1 MALTHKVRR
10 NRIIVRNHLCIEE
23 KCRKSIELHQRF
35 IAEDREE
42 IKGLE
47 EDEKN
52 GIQRKSKDNKSRI
65 EDTYLLIFKYELDD
79 IRAKYSLGDDISTI
93 EEDYHNAIYDLEQT
107 GTREVG
113 YLSLLWTISLGI
125 LLETDKK
132 NIERLSKVVEK
143 KEINDAVIDFLLCAS
158 DIGYTKIS
166 NEYYKEN
173 PYAKTRGIIDFA
185 QTDKR
190 EASKR
195 LQTYME
201 KEWFKGHYD
210 YEWKNSHKEPGYVG
224 YWSFETAALA
234 KILALDDTSLVNNNH
249 YPYDLAHYK
258 NSMKF
263 KPISLSDY
271 DNKQEIEELV
281 IIEGIE
287 NNPALEKVIPPRWHA
302 FINELIQDYNELDN
316 RSFYEKYK
324 KTIGL
329 GQIWFLLEEY
339 EEENEG
345 KNLLGSLI
353 VFAMVEKGCILQL
366 DYKDDLEDY
375 DSYLKNYW
383 DIETKLVQFIL
394 DNDQN
399 YYALIPMDVDIS
411 NMYEVP
417 LQDVN

>member
-1 MALTHKVRR
+1 MRD
-10 NRIIVRNHLCIEE
+10 HLCIEE
-23 KCRKSIELHQRF
+23 KCREGIEYHKEF
-35 IAEDREE
+35 IAEKRQDIRN
-42 IKGLE
+42 LE
-47 EDEKN
+47 EDTKN
-52 GIQRKSKDNKSRI
+52 GIQRKSIDNNSII
-65 EDTYLLIFKYELDD
+65 EARYLRTFKYEMED
-79 IRAKYSLGDDISTI
+79 IRAKYSLGDDIGTF
-93 EEDYHNAIYDLEQT
+93 EEDFHNALDDLEHT

-132 NIERLSKVVEK
+132 NIERISKVVEK

-158 DIGYTKIS
+158 DIGYTKIA
-166 NEYYKEN
+166 NEYDKEN
-173 PYAKTRGIIDFA
+173 PYAKTREIIDLA
-185 QTDKR
+185 QTDKK

-210 YEWKNSHKEPGYVG
+210 YEWKKAHKEPGYVG
-224 YWSFETAALA
+224 FWSFETAAIT
-234 KILALDDTSLVNNNH
+234 KILELDDTSLINNNH

-271 DNKQEIEELV
+271 NNEQEIEELDEV
-281 IIEGIE
+281 IEGID
-287 NNPALEKVIPPRWHA
+287 NNPLLEKIIPPIWHA
-302 FINELIQDYNELDN
+302 FVNELIQDYNELDN

-329 GQIWFLLEEY
+329 GQIWFLLKEY

-375 DSYLKNYW
+375 DSNKKNYW
-383 DIETKLVQFIL
+383 NTETKLVQFIL

-399 YYALIPMDVDIS
+399 YYALVPNEVDIS
-411 NMYEVP
+411 AIYEVP

>member
-1 MALTHKVRR
+1 MRD
-10 NRIIVRNHLCIEE
+10 HLCKEE
-23 KCRKSIELHQRF
+23 KCRKGIEYHQRF
-35 IAEDREE
+35 IEENREE

-47 EDEKN
+47 EDTKN
-52 GIQRKSKDNKSRI
+52 GIQRYSKDNNSII
-65 EDTYLLIFKYELDD
+65 ESTYLSSFIHQIDD
-79 IRAKYSLGDDISTI
+79 TSAKYSLGDDISTI
-93 EEDYHNAIYDLEQT
+93 EEDYHNAIDNLEQT
-107 GTREVG
+107 GKKEAG
-113 YLSLLWTISLGI
+113 YINILWTISLGI

-158 DIGYTKIS
+158 DIGYTKIT
-166 NEYYKEN
+166 NEYDKEN
-173 PYAKTRGIIDFA
+173 PYAKTREIIDLA
-185 QTDKR
+185 QTDKK

-210 YEWKNSHKEPGYVG
+210 YDWKNSHKEPGYVG

-234 KILALDDTSLVNNNH
+234 KILELDDTSLVNNNH

-258 NSMKF
+258 HSMKL

-271 DNKQEIEELV
+271 DNEQGIEELY

-287 NNPALEKVIPPRWHA
+287 KNPALEKVIPPRWHA
-302 FINELIQDYNELDN
+302 FVNELIQDYNELDN

-329 GQIWFLLEEY
+329 GQIWFLLKDY

-366 DYKDDLEDY
+366 DYKEDLEDY
-375 DSYLKNYW
+375 DSNIKNYW
-383 DIETKLVQFIL
+383 NTETKLVQFIL

-399 YYALIPMDVDIS
+399 YYALVPINVDVRV
-411 NMYEVP
+411 MYEVI
-417 LQDVN
+417 LQDVK